1 MLEFRQEFV
10 DLKYLFVEIDS
21 TVYYNTNAVASVDS
35 LKTRIINSLETYAKS
50 SDLNS
55 FGSRFKYSKI
65 LKIIDDS
72 SAAVTS
78 NITKVIIRRN
88 LDVDVDNFAQYE
100 LCFGNKFHNRN
111 RGYNIKSTGFT
122 VDGIR
127 GTCTLQTHMLN
138 EKTGRLIF
146 LDSVTL
152 ELLKLLIIMQALSN
166 MTSVKFL

>member
-1 MLEFRQEFV
+1 M
-10 DLKYLFVEIDS
+10 D
-21 TVYYNTNAVASVDS
+21 T
-35 LKTRIINSLETYAKS
+35 LKTRIRNSLESYANS

-122 VDGIR
+122 IDGIR
-127 GTCTLQTHMLN
+127 GTCYFT
-138 EKTGRLIF
+138 
-146 LDSVTL
+146 DSYDDEDDGAYVADLYCYILAPSFFPWTCSKYI
-152 ELLKLLIIMQALSN
+152 E
-166 MTSVKFL
+166 